1 MRKKSIFAF
10 LGLLLLLSVGW
21 ISPSFAQTMNIDVDF
36 ALTPYVDSMNK
47 PLGPLDKLSG
57 VPVRVI
63 LGERPGWQ
71 DPDAGYRFVT
81 DSAGQARFT
90 TKGIVDRRW
99 KSVNVGMTG
108 LSIPK
113 RSNHIRIAVEL
124 EQLVPTAGGKYDHF
138 QWLHLMD
145 IDCFTQNDCSTSD
158 FTEIYTRDANGRF
171 TRRGDYSGDGL
182 KMPELGGM
190 MLGGPSYKV
199 ADFFL
204 STTDHAQKTWQLKL
218 VLQRKPA
225 PVMR

>member
-10 LGLLLLLSVGW
+10 LGFLFSV
-21 ISPSFAQTMNIDVDF
+21 IQLSPSFAQTVNIDVDF

-47 PLGPLDKLSG
+47 PLGPLDKLTG

-63 LGERPGWQ
+63 LGESPGWQ
-71 DPDAGYRFVT
+71 DPDAGHRFVT
-81 DSAGQARFT
+81 DSTGQARFT

-113 RSNHIRIAVEL
+113 RSDHMRIAVEL
-124 EQLVPTAGGKYDHF
+124 EQLIPTAGGKYDRF

-145 IDCFTQNDCSTSD
+145 IDCISGDNCSTSD
-158 FTEIYTRDANGRF
+158 FTGIYTRDANGRF
-171 TRRGDYSGDGL
+171 TRRADYSNDGL
-182 KMPELGGM
+182 KLPELGGM
-190 MLGGPSYKV
+190 VLGGPGYKV

-204 STTDHAQKTWQLKL
+204 STTDPAKKTWQLKL
-218 VLQRKPA
+218 VLQRMPA